1 MGICEKGLIRGRKN
15 PAGYR
20 PENINIDQ
28 NTIQLW
34 EAYDDIDIL
43 AIFEDI
49 Q

>member
-1 MGICEKGLIRGRKN
+1 MGICERLDKN
-15 PAGYR
+15 PVR
-20 PENINIDQ
+20 HQPENINIDQ
-28 NTIQLW
+28 DTIQLW